1 MPSLCHS
8 HCLKHDYY
16 NLPGRFWILFILFL
30 YISITFFILK
40 KPYKIEKWLHT
51 LESKQEIV
59 SSKGFGGHIL
69 MVFDRQPH
77 PSSLLWGD
85 IWLTTNITPLV
96 IWKTKRSN
104 HDLLLGQDILYS
116 LSCRRTVWI
125 LFILNPYFL
134 LFSTTGNINSETPI
148 FFLFLWIHLE
158 IFHSS
163 VFSFHEMIDMSFY
176 SWDIFL
182 FS

>member
-1 MPSLCHS
+1 MDLIHS
-8 HCLKHDYY
+8 
-16 NLPGRFWILFILFL
+16 FL
-30 YISITFFILK
+30 YISITFFYLK
-40 KPYKIEKWLHT
+40 KKHT
-51 LESKQEIV
+51 KLKNGYTLLKASRRLSVPKGLGATSWWSLTDNPTPAA
-59 SSKGFGGHIL
+59 SSG
-69 MVFDRQPH
+69 
-77 PSSLLWGD
+77 GD

-96 IWKTKRSN
+96 IWITKRSN

-116 LSCRRTVWI
+116 SSCRHTVWI